1 MLLELID
8 EAVVNGAPLHKAC
21 ATVGLAPTTIARWRA
36 RLGAG
41 DGRRGPK
48 TKAKNALS
56 DTERAEVVELMNTPE
71 HSSMSPSTLVPM
83 LATLGIYV
91 ASESTFYRIARDL
104 KLLQSRGRARPPSHR
119 RPREFRATGPNQ
131 VWAWDITFLP
141 TEVRGRFLKLYV
153 VLDVWSRMIV
163 GAEVHA
169 VEDASLAAALIESC
183 CRRQHVTTDQL
194 VLHSDNGAAMKGN
207 TMLAKLQQLGVMPSF
222 SRPSVSDDNA
232 FAESVMR
239 TIKYNPAYPDGP
251 FVDLAEARA
260 WVETFVAWYNDE
272 HLHSGIR
279 FVTPTQRHLGLD
291 VEILAHRHRVYT
303 AARTRH
309 PERWTGPTRNWARP
323 SVVVLNPEPERAAT
337 GNEKMLQLS

>member
-1 MLLELID
+1 V
-8 EAVVNGAPLHKAC
+8 ANGAPLHKAC

-36 RLGAG
+36 RPGAG

-48 TKAKNALS
+48 TKPTHALS
-56 DTERAEVVELMNTPE
+56 DDERAEVVEIMNTPE

-104 KLLQSRGRARPPSHR
+104 KLLHSRGRARPRSHR
-119 RPREFRATGPNQ
+119 RPRELRAKGPNQ

-141 TEVRGRFLKLYV
+141 TKVRGRFLKLYL

-163 GAEVHA
+163 GAEVHG

-183 CRRQHVTTDQL
+183 CLEQRVSSDQL
-194 VLHSDNGAAMKGN
+194 VLHSDNGSAMRGN

-239 TIKYNPAYPDGP
+239 TIKYNPAYPDRP
-251 FVDLAEARA
+251 FADLAEARA
-260 WVETFVAWYNDE
+260 WVSTFVAWYNDE
-272 HLHSGIR
+272 HLHSGIQ
-279 FVTPTQRHLGLD
+279 FVTPTQRHFGLD
-291 VEILAHRHRVYT
+291 IEILAHRHRVYT
-303 AARTRH
+303 AARARH
-309 PERWTGPTRNWARP
+309 PERWTGQTRNWAHP
-323 SVVVLNPEPERAAT
+323 SVVVLNPEPERSKI
-337 GNEKMLQLS
+337 GVEKTLQLS